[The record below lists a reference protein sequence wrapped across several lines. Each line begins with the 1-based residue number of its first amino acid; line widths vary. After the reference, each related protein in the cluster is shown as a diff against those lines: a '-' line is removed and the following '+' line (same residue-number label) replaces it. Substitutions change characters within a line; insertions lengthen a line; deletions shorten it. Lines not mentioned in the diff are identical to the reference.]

1 MKRIKIRP
9 MAAVLLLWLIL
20 SNRVAIGVITLVA
33 AALHEGGHAI
43 AAKIMR
49 IPLSFLRMDLL
60 GARLDVS
67 GRVLSYG
74 EEWLL
79 CAAGPITSL
88 LCAMAAAPFW
98 HLLEYAGLF
107 SCVSFI
113 LGLLNLLPVRTFDG
127 GRMLECFLLS
137 FLGERLAGRWMRG
150 CTFLFLFLIW
160 AVAVYLL
167 LRAGD
172 GLSLLC
178 FSMSLMTRFF
188 EGDCGET
195 FLVK

>member
-1 MKRIKIRP
+1 MAGILLFWMLLSDRAGLGLVTL
-9 MAAVLLLWLIL
+9 MAAAV
-20 SNRVAIGVITLVA
+20 
-33 AALHEGGHAI
+33 HEGGHLI
-43 AAKIMR
+43 AARGMH
-49 IPLSFLRMDLL
+49 IPLSLLRMDLL

-79 CAAGPITSL
+79 CAAGPVASL
-88 LCAMAAAPFW
+88 LFAAAAAPFW
-98 HLLEYAGLF
+98 RTCEYAALF
-107 SCVSFI
+107 SCASLI

-127 GRMLECFLLS
+127 GRMLESTLLS
-137 FLGERLAGRWMRG
+137 FFGERVARRVMRG

-160 AVAVYLL
+160 AGAVYLL

-178 FSMSLMTRFF
+178 FSMSLLTRFF
-188 EGDCGET
+188 EGDCGDV
-195 FLVK
+195 FLTK